1 MPDEARMLPVMQP
14 GGRPSPSVPPVPPVP
29 PVFEK
34 VALVGLGLIGG
45 SIALAARQV
54 WPTGLV
60 IGVDRKSV
68 LEKAMI
74 LHAIDVAAD
83 DPVIL
88 SGADLVILAA
98 PVRQNIALLETL
110 PSHIQGSAVI
120 TDVSSTKR
128 AIVRRGAAVAATTDL
143 RRGTPARRRAAR
155 GNRRRSP
162 GSVCRTPLVVH
173 ARRGCSRSGAGPPVQ
188 LRHGARG
195 EASGHAGG

>member
-14 GGRPSPSVPPVPPVP
+14 GRQPSAPPGP

-34 VALVGLGLIGG
+34 VGLVGLGLIGG

-83 DPVIL
+83 DPVVL
-88 SGADLVILAA
+88 SGADLVIL
-98 PVRQNIALLETL
+98 V
-110 PSHIQGSAVI
+110 HH
-120 TDVSSTKR
+120 
-128 AIVRRGAAVAATTDL
+128 
-143 RRGTPARRRAAR
+143 
-155 GNRRRSP
+155 RS
-162 GSVCRTPLVVH
+162 
-173 ARRGCSRSGAGPPVQ
+173 
-188 LRHGARG
+188 
-195 EASGHAGG
+195 